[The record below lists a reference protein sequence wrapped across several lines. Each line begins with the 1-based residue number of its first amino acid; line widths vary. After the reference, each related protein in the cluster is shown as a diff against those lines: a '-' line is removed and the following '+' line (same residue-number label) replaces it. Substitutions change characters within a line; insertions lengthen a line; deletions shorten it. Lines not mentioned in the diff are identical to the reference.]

1 LTGGFH
7 VPSIAENYD
16 IDEAMAFGVTALE
29 MLQRE
34 LTFCEWLAG
43 PNPTI
48 ADIAYY
54 PHITRAAESEYELEN
69 YRGVYAWIRRI
80 ERLPRRIP
88 GTMAV
93 NDLAIADVFAN
104 RP

>member
-1 LTGGFH
+1 M
-7 VPSIAENYD
+7 PSIDEDYD
-16 IDEAMAFGVTALE
+16 IAEAMAFGVTALE

-34 LTFCEWLAG
+34 LTFCAWLAG

-54 PHITRAAESEYELEN
+54 PHITRAPESEYEPEN
-69 YRGVYAWIRRI
+69 YRGVYAWTRRI

-88 GTMAV
+88 GTMAI
-93 NDLAIADVFAN
+93 NDLAIAGVFAN
-104 RP
+104 RPWL